1 MDIEVKSIKLP
12 NTVQTGKVLNVNE
25 NNIIESTD
33 VNVND
38 VKLAISDVTDLKQRV
53 STLET
58 AVIDATT
65 RLTNING

>member
-33 VNVND
+33 VNVSD
-38 VKLAISDVTDLKQRV
+38 IKSAISDVTDLKQRV

-58 AVIDATT
+58 SVIDATT
-65 RLTNING
+65 RLINING

>member
-33 VNVND
+33 VNVSD
-38 VKLAISDVTDLKQRV
+38 IKSAITDVTDLKQRV

-58 AVIDATT
+58 SVIDATT
-65 RLTNING
+65 RLANING

>member
-33 VNVND
+33 VNVSD
-38 VKLAISDVTDLKQRV
+38 IKSAISDVTDLKQRV